1 MGYDYALVHLTYTL
15 PPALLLTAIYFPLST
30 RLDLYKLS
38 FLITVA
44 VLSTIP
50 WDSYL
55 IRTNIWSYPP
65 NAV

>member
-15 PPALLLTAIYFPLST
+15 PPALLLTAIYFPLTT

-50 WDSYL
+50 WDS
-55 IRTNIWSYPP
+55 
-65 NAV
+65 